1 MRAEEASSCRCAV
14 VGGGCS
20 RQWPCLVLLASVS
33 AAPAQSPERLWQE
46 KADAAPPADIARL
59 NDFLHNLAE
68 RLKPFLVQVRV
79 SRAVESPAEGEGG
92 TPEERRASGSG
103 FLIRQDGYLVT
114 NAHVVTEAERIQVK
128 LSDGRRFEGRLV
140 GQDDRVDL
148 ALVKIEATGLPVADL
163 GDSNRLR
170 VGELVLA
177 LGHPF
182 GLEQTVSFGIVSRKG
197 APLDVAAPGFDFIQT
212 DAAINPGNSGGPLVS
227 MAGEVIGVN
236 SMAARNG
243 SIGFAIP
250 INLVKGL
257 LPQLAEKGKVEW
269 GWLGVSIAEVADEDV
284 ARYRL
289 KEPRGVLVR
298 QVVAGQPAD
307 KGGVKAN
314 DVILGVDGARVNEP
328 RDLQRIISS
337 TPVGKSVKLSMMR
350 EGQET
355 EVSVV
360 VGLYEAGPT
369 RPRRQPVPD
378 RQPVPRSAERSPA
391 RPLAGGGR
399 MISRR
404 VFVGTL
410 GLAALAAPVRAE
422 AQRAARQSRIAFL
435 GAESPSTSQQFLA
448 AFREGLRAR
457 GYVEGRDVVVEAFW
471 AEGRGDRFPDLVA
484 EILRQKPDVLVVM
497 STPAGLAAKKAT
509 ATVPIVFVAADP
521 SGTGLVPSLSRP
533 GGNVTGVSLSLGVEF
548 TGKWLELLREAVP
561 RGVARWP
568 SSGIPTIRRMSST

>member
-1 MRAEEASSCRCAV
+1 MQVGSRRWRVLTAV
-14 VGGGCS
+14 AVF
-20 RQWPCLVLLASVS
+20 VLLASVS
-33 AAPAQSPERLWQE
+33 VAPAQSPERLWQE
-46 KADAAPPADIARL
+46 KADAAPPADIQRL

-79 SRAVESPAEGEGG
+79 NRAVESPAEGEGG
-92 TPEERRASGSG
+92 TPEGRRASGSG
-103 FLIRQDGYLVT
+103 FLIRQDGFLVT
-114 NAHVVTEAERIQVK
+114 NAHVVGDAERIQVK

-140 GQDDRVDL
+140 GLDERVDL

-289 KEPRGVLVR
+289 KEPGGVLVR

-337 TPVGKSVKLSMMR
+337 TPVGKSVKLSMIR
-350 EGQET
+350 EGQAT
-355 EVSVV
+355 EVSVI

-369 RPRRQPVPD
+369 RARRQPVP
-378 RQPVPRSAERSPA
+378 VPP
-391 RPLAGGGR
+391 P
-399 MISRR
+399 
-404 VFVGTL
+404 
-410 GLAALAAPVRAE
+410 
-422 AQRAARQSRIAFL
+422 QR
-435 GAESPSTSQQFLA
+435 
-448 AFREGLRAR
+448 
-457 GYVEGRDVVVEAFW
+457 
-471 AEGRGDRFPDLVA
+471 
-484 EILRQKPDVLVVM
+484 
-497 STPAGLAAKKAT
+497 
-509 ATVPIVFVAADP
+509 
-521 SGTGLVPSLSRP
+521 
-533 GGNVTGVSLSLGVEF
+533 
-548 TGKWLELLREAVP
+548 
-561 RGVARWP
+561 
-568 SSGIPTIRRMSST
+568 

>member
-1 MRAEEASSCRCAV
+1 MQVRSRRWRVLTAV
-14 VGGGCS
+14 AVF
-20 RQWPCLVLLASVS
+20 VLLASVS
-33 AAPAQSPERLWQE
+33 VAPAQSPERLWQE
-46 KADAAPPADIARL
+46 KADAAPPADIQRL

-79 SRAVESPAEGEGG
+79 NRAVESPAEGEGG
-92 TPEERRASGSG
+92 TPEGRRASGSG

-114 NAHVVTEAERIQVK
+114 NAHVVSDAERIQVK

-140 GQDDRVDL
+140 GLDDRVDL

-170 VGELVLA
+170 VGEFVLA

-197 APLDVAAPGFDFIQT
+197 APLEVAAAAFEFIQT

-289 KEPRGVLVR
+289 KEPGGVLVR

-337 TPVGKSVKLSMMR
+337 TPVGKSVKLSMIR
-350 EGQET
+350 EGQAT
-355 EVSVV
+355 EVSVI
-360 VGLYEAGPT
+360 VGLYEAGPAGPA
-369 RPRRQPVPD
+369 RPRRQPVP
-378 RQPVPRSAERSPA
+378 VPTP
-391 RPLAGGGR
+391 
-399 MISRR
+399 
-404 VFVGTL
+404 
-410 GLAALAAPVRAE
+410 
-422 AQRAARQSRIAFL
+422 
-435 GAESPSTSQQFLA
+435 
-448 AFREGLRAR
+448 
-457 GYVEGRDVVVEAFW
+457 
-471 AEGRGDRFPDLVA
+471 
-484 EILRQKPDVLVVM
+484 QK
-497 STPAGLAAKKAT
+497 
-509 ATVPIVFVAADP
+509 
-521 SGTGLVPSLSRP
+521 
-533 GGNVTGVSLSLGVEF
+533 
-548 TGKWLELLREAVP
+548 
-561 RGVARWP
+561 
-568 SSGIPTIRRMSST
+568 

>member
-1 MRAEEASSCRCAV
+1 MQV
-14 VGGGCS
+14 CS
-20 RQWPCLVLLASVS
+20 RRWRVLTAVAVFVLLASVS
-33 AAPAQSPERLWQE
+33 VAPAQSPERLWQE
-46 KADAAPPADIARL
+46 KADAAPPADIQRL

-79 SRAVESPAEGEGG
+79 NRAVESPAEGEGG
-92 TPEERRASGSG
+92 PPEGRRASGSG

-114 NAHVVTEAERIQVK
+114 NAHVVSDAERIQVK

-140 GQDDRVDL
+140 GLDERVDL

-170 VGELVLA
+170 VGEFVLA

-197 APLDVAAPGFDFIQT
+197 APLDVASQGFDFIQT

-289 KEPRGVLVR
+289 KEPGGVLVR

-337 TPVGKSVKLSMMR
+337 TPVGKSVKLSMIR
-350 EGQET
+350 EGQAT
-355 EVSVV
+355 EVSVI
-360 VGLYEAGPT
+360 VGLYEAGPAGPA
-369 RPRRQPVPD
+369 RPRRQPVP
-378 RQPVPRSAERSPA
+378 VPTP
-391 RPLAGGGR
+391 
-399 MISRR
+399 
-404 VFVGTL
+404 
-410 GLAALAAPVRAE
+410 
-422 AQRAARQSRIAFL
+422 
-435 GAESPSTSQQFLA
+435 
-448 AFREGLRAR
+448 
-457 GYVEGRDVVVEAFW
+457 
-471 AEGRGDRFPDLVA
+471 
-484 EILRQKPDVLVVM
+484 QK
-497 STPAGLAAKKAT
+497 
-509 ATVPIVFVAADP
+509 
-521 SGTGLVPSLSRP
+521 
-533 GGNVTGVSLSLGVEF
+533 
-548 TGKWLELLREAVP
+548 
-561 RGVARWP
+561 
-568 SSGIPTIRRMSST
+568 